1 MKKLK
6 QSKLFILIC
15 SGVLLVAL
23 GFFWIA
29 KQYNYDFSAIA
40 TIIPDFFTKNETTS
54 TMYVVADDLIAD
66 LQDEK
71 TLAHNTE
78 YLQELIDEVSD
89 NGGGTVH
96 LPAGTFHFSAGGN
109 DRTFESYDN
118 GGYYV
123 IQCRNNVL
131 IEGEGMDEVTGT
143 VLKPVGSYYHGLDMF
158 YYIDDVTYVYLENAD
173 FKNFT
178 IDGALASKNDEAAYN
193 ARGKGFMLSP
203 VKDCDWDT
211 VTVKNTDGTGFGM
224 DLPVNCTIKNCIAI
238 GNGKATT
245 EEGIGASGFGI
256 GSGYSEDESM
266 YISNCIAIGNRKYG
280 FFFEHQ
286 GRWGA
291 FEKVDA
297 QVAAGS
303 NEPNS
308 SISGFVVENSTAR
321 GNLYNF
327 GGEKANDVTYKK
339 CTSSPLL
346 DTDPNPLQST
356 NYAAF
361 YFTLNSRR
369 IHLIDNTV
377 EHTFDDVD
385 NSSAYYDSVM
395 WALNNGIVDGG
406 TRRSSFQPDN
416 PLLRAEAIALLW
428 KMSDRNLD
436 GVLLGDDM
444 ISTGYTDIPDVNWS
458 SADWYVDAV
467 LWGVEKGILST
478 TDSTFRPVDNCNRG
492 DFLLMLYHLAGNP
505 EVSEVEDG
513 FLDVDAADDYA
524 DAVNWALSTGL
535 IEKPSS
541 GLFLPDTYY
550 TRAEAVTIL
559 YKYQNDLHTVTYNG
573 SENGGQVVGVATAEI
588 RTGEAIDLTIAA
600 EKPGYTFVGW
610 NTDKNATVGLTNLKM
625 GKEDVIL
632 YAIYRKEAVELHATF
647 DGNGAT
653 ISELEKS
660 CLLPAVYNNEV
671 QDTSCV
677 IETPLANRD
686 EYTIIGYH
694 NDATATESAVAY
706 QNGKLTLTIDNTDQT
721 WYVISSKDI
730 KLTFIDYQDAIKQT
744 TYIEDTIYN
753 LESATITT
761 PTIHSYFDW
770 TMAYWTDQEDVDADM
785 VTTSGGM
792 IRDINDDKTYYARYA
807 KTIQI
812 TYDINGGV
820 GNPPSPQVVNLRVHS
835 ANINHIVSDDI
846 ILTTEI
852 PQKENATFLGWNQK
866 ADGTGVTYQP
876 GQQVAFLQ
884 DMTLYA
890 TWKVTF
896 EDYLDMSA
904 LTVDE
909 DKKFITSLTVGMA
922 ADELMAK
929 IRTNGKMYYID
940 TEGNPLDN
948 NSVVATGNILKIE
961 LSQTTYE
968 YTLVVVGD
976 VRGTGRV
983 TMADVMKVATHLLD
997 DTVIQGEPYLLAA
1010 DVTGD
1015 DNIRMNDV
1023 MKMAYYV
1030 LEGGSL

>member
-1 MKKLK
+1 
-6 QSKLFILIC
+6 
-15 SGVLLVAL
+15 
-23 GFFWIA
+23 
-29 KQYNYDFSAIA
+29 
-40 TIIPDFFTKNETTS
+40 
-54 TMYVVADDLIAD
+54 MYVVADDLIAD

-78 YLQELIDEVSD
+78 YLQGLIDEVSN

-321 GNLYNF
+321 GNLYDF

-436 GVLLGDDM
+436 GVLLDDDM

-492 DFLLMLYHLAGNP
+492 DFLLMLYHLAGNQ

-513 FLDVDAADDYA
+513 FL
-524 DAVNWALSTGL
+524 
-535 IEKPSS
+535 
-541 GLFLPDTYY
+541 
-550 TRAEAVTIL
+550 
-559 YKYQNDLHTVTYNG
+559 
-573 SENGGQVVGVATAEI
+573 
-588 RTGEAIDLTIAA
+588 
-600 EKPGYTFVGW
+600 
-610 NTDKNATVGLTNLKM
+610 
-625 GKEDVIL
+625 
-632 YAIYRKEAVELHATF
+632 
-647 DGNGAT
+647 
-653 ISELEKS
+653 
-660 CLLPAVYNNEV
+660 
-671 QDTSCV
+671 
-677 IETPLANRD
+677 
-686 EYTIIGYH
+686 
-694 NDATATESAVAY
+694 
-706 QNGKLTLTIDNTDQT
+706 
-721 WYVISSKDI
+721 
-730 KLTFIDYQDAIKQT
+730 
-744 TYIEDTIYN
+744 
-753 LESATITT
+753 
-761 PTIHSYFDW
+761 
-770 TMAYWTDQEDVDADM
+770 DVDADM

-820 GNPPSPQVVNLRVHS
+820 GNPPFPQVVNLRVHS

-909 DKKFITSLTVGMA
+909 DKSL
-922 ADELMAK
+922 L
-929 IRTNGKMYYID
+929 
-940 TEGNPLDN
+940 
-948 NSVVATGNILKIE
+948 
-961 LSQTTYE
+961 
-968 YTLVVVGD
+968 
-976 VRGTGRV
+976 
-983 TMADVMKVATHLLD
+983 HL
-997 DTVIQGEPYLLAA
+997 
-1010 DVTGD
+1010 
-1015 DNIRMNDV
+1015 
-1023 MKMAYYV
+1023 
-1030 LEGGSL
+1030 